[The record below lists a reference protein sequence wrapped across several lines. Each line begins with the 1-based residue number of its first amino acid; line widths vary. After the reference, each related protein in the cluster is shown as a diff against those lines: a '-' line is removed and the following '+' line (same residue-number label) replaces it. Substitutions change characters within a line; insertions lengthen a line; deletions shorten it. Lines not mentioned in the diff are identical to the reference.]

1 MTLNDTLGNMQWV
14 RENEEK
20 IKNIFPE
27 TWTHAANINNI
38 QLMFQMK
45 LIGIPWSTEAEL
57 LKILTFLT
65 KIGIVQVSKTE
76 LIRRNPHS
84 IFPEVKK

>member
-14 RENEEK
+14 KENEGK

-27 TWTHAANINNI
+27 TWTHAANINNV

-65 KIGIVQVSKTE
+65 KIGIVQVSKAE